1 MRLND
6 NNSFIG
12 INPPYQLSVIH
23 SSKLIYPRE
32 IYQRGVERKRVELI
46 ARDFNEYI
54 VNEPKVSFRNGRYYV
69 MDGQHTIEGCILL
82 NGGEDRPILC
92 KVYTG
97 LTMEQEALLFA
108 EQNGHAA
115 PLSAGIRLRAKV
127 VGGDAPSKAF
137 VAATNRVGLSL
148 NYDSM
153 QLSDYRISC
162 VGTALKLYDQL
173 GEGIYC
179 EALRHIVE
187 AWEGRPDSLQ
197 QVGDLS
203 VPEYLTRW
211 LRESVMNLSPDT
223 YGRYAYDMG
232 RVIIPYFERKRLSL
246 KALTPR
252 DLEMFFRY
260 ERQQEEASVQQL
272 LDWHKELTDALQY
285 AVANNWLKV
294 SPIKEVDPCLDNSPV
309 LFTDFITDWLKMM
322 KSRVE
327 ITTYTSYER
336 AIIHK
341 IVPYF
346 EPLHYTLQ
354 DMEQHPKYIQDFYQH
369 ELDRGLTA
377 NTVIHYHANIRKC
390 LQYAFQIG
398 MIRSNPADR
407 VERPRKE
414 KFKSEIYS
422 GEELEQLFKV
432 IQGDPSEFG
441 VIMAA
446 FYGLRRSEIVGLK
459 WDAIDFENK
468 KISIQHTVVTAK
480 VNGTV
485 TEIAR
490 DKTKTKSSCR
500 TLPLIPACEQ
510 MLNKM
515 KKEQEQNRKVCGKSY
530 CTDYLDYIYVD
541 PMGKR
546 IRPDF
551 LSQHFPD
558 FLVAHQMKR
567 IRFHDLRHSCA
578 SLLYANG
585 VSLKEIQ
592 EWLGHSDISTTSN
605 IYTHLDFSSKVSSAN
620 AIVNIFPE
628 NTKV

>member
-6 NNSFIG
+6 NNTFIG

-32 IYQRGVERKRVELI
+32 IYQ
-46 ARDFNEYI
+46 
-54 VNEPKVSFRNGRYYV
+54 
-69 MDGQHTIEGCILL
+69 
-82 NGGEDRPILC
+82 
-92 KVYTG
+92 
-97 LTMEQEALLFA
+97 
-108 EQNGHAA
+108 
-115 PLSAGIRLRAKV
+115 
-127 VGGDAPSKAF
+127 
-137 VAATNRVGLSL
+137 
-148 NYDSM
+148 
-153 QLSDYRISC
+153 
-162 VGTALKLYDQL
+162 L
-173 GEGIYC
+173 GEEIYC

-252 DLEMFFRY
+252 DLETFFRY
-260 ERQQEEASVQQL
+260 ERQQEEATVQQL

-327 ITTYTSYER
+327 ITTYASYER

-510 MLNKM
+510 MLNNWVTVTSAQQATFIHIWIFPARYLLPMPSSGSSRRRQKCENEPDAGD
-515 KKEQEQNRKVCGKSY
+515 KKEKQPKI
-530 CTDYLDYIYVD
+530 L
-541 PMGKR
+541 
-546 IRPDF
+546 
-551 LSQHFPD
+551 
-558 FLVAHQMKR
+558 
-567 IRFHDLRHSCA
+567 RF
-578 SLLYANG
+578 
-585 VSLKEIQ
+585 
-592 EWLGHSDISTTSN
+592 
-605 IYTHLDFSSKVSSAN
+605 
-620 AIVNIFPE
+620 
-628 NTKV
+628 

>member
-1 MRLND
+1 MVELAATRLIALHKNKGKSVAACLKSRTDYAQNPDKTNKGELVSSYECSPLTVDEEFMLSKRQYELVTGRRQKSDVIAYQIRQSFKPGEITAEEANKVGYELAMRFTKGKYAFIVATHTDREHIHNHIIY
-6 NNSFIG
+6 NSTALDSTRKFRDFLLSGLTVQRLSDLICLEH
-12 INPPYQLSVIH
+12 QLSVI
-23 SSKLIYPRE
+23 E
-32 IYQRGVERKRVELI
+32 IK
-46 ARDFNEYI
+46 
-54 VNEPKVSFRNGRYYV
+54 P
-69 MDGQHTIEGCILL
+69 
-82 NGGEDRPILC
+82 
-92 KVYTG
+92 
-97 LTMEQEALLFA
+97 
-108 EQNGHAA
+108 
-115 PLSAGIRLRAKV
+115 
-127 VGGDAPSKAF
+127 
-137 VAATNRVGLSL
+137 
-148 NYDSM
+148 
-153 QLSDYRISC
+153 YR
-162 VGTALKLYDQL
+162 
-173 GEGIYC
+173 
-179 EALRHIVE
+179 
-187 AWEGRPDSLQ
+187 
-197 QVGDLS
+197 
-203 VPEYLTRW
+203 
-211 LRESVMNLSPDT
+211 
-223 YGRYAYDMG
+223 
-232 RVIIPYFERKRLSL
+232 
-246 KALTPR
+246 
-252 DLEMFFRY
+252 
-260 ERQQEEASVQQL
+260 ERQKRTL
-272 LDWHKELTDALQY
+272 YPPKESNRD
-285 AVANNWLKV
+285 
-294 SPIKEVDPCLDNSPV
+294 CLCGV
-309 LFTDFITDWLKMM
+309 
-322 KSRVE
+322 
-327 ITTYTSYER
+327 
-336 AIIHK
+336 
-341 IVPYF
+341 
-346 EPLHYTLQ
+346 
-354 DMEQHPKYIQDFYQH
+354 
-369 ELDRGLTA
+369 
-377 NTVIHYHANIRKC
+377 
-390 LQYAFQIG
+390 
-398 MIRSNPADR
+398 
-407 VERPRKE
+407 
-414 KFKSEIYS
+414 IYS
-422 GEELEQLFKV
+422 GEELEQLFKA

-446 FYGLRRSEIVGLK
+446 FYGLRRSEVVGLK

-480 VNGTV
+480 VNGTL

>member
-6 NNSFIG
+6 NNTFIG

-82 NGGEDRPILC
+82 NGGADRPILC

-115 PLSAGIRLRAKV
+115 PLSAGIKLRAKV

-173 GEGIYC
+173 GEEIYC

-246 KALTPR
+246 KALSPR
-252 DLEMFFRY
+252 DLETFFRY

-327 ITTYTSYER
+327 ITTYASYER

-432 IQGDPSEFG
+432 IQGDSSEFG

-468 KISIQHTVVTAK
+468 TISIQHTVVSTK
-480 VNGTV
+480 VDGVV
-485 TEIAR
+485 TDIAR
-490 DKTKTKSSCR
+490 DRTKTKSSCR

-510 MLNKM
+510 MLKKM
-515 KKEQEQNRKVCGKSY
+515 QKEQELNRKVCGKDY
-530 CTDYLDYIYVD
+530 CTDYLDYIYVN
-541 PMGKR
+541 PMGRR
-546 IRPDF
+546 IRPNF
-551 LSQHFPD
+551 LSQHFPE
-558 FLVAHQMKR
+558 FLTAHDMKR

-620 AIVNIFPE
+620 AIVSIFPE